1 MSSSEENSFSNDD
14 VSNGAIQMK
23 DIESRLDM
31 ITRNYKKKQSEDI
44 DDCQAASNSKNSSN
58 SSSSINFISSL
69 TKSGST
75 NMKTSY
81 NSLQNSND
89 TLKEENAKENT
100 EDIGK
105 INSKVS
111 EETFLNRK
119 RMMRSTKTSSSS
131 NKKEITID
139 LITLPQT
146 EHSRQLIES
155 NYSYLT
161 ERFGDEIDEF
171 SKLNSEIKS
180 LLSEEKIKEY
190 FREDDYNEFSFG
202 DEPLKLYQMALIDEL
217 EGNRKKVRSL
227 TLLQNLIG
235 SLPVLEAPDQLM
247 FSLAQSNAPYYI
259 VSHAKIPVK
268 PKKELNHKLCKC
280 CGIAKKNNKECDCSC
295 ANGHHNANAKNVSEN
310 KDDDRIYNCNF
321 CSCTFASPQG
331 LGGHMSRTHK
341 SQSIKYL
348 KKKEIREIR
357 EPLRKLLEDSKKMLC
372 NNHNKDY
379 DMLIKTKQGKESIK
393 KLIATHQKE
402 YKSIKRNLAQSII
415 YTKKSN

>member
-1 MSSSEENSFSNDD
+1 MAKFRKDD
-14 VSNGAIQMK
+14 AKEVPAISTGSMPDIIFMLIFFFMVTTSMRETSLKVKMK
-23 DIESRLDM
+23 LPEATEVQKLE
-31 ITRNYKKKQSEDI
+31 KKQSEDI

-190 FREDDYNEFSFG
+190 FREDDYNESVQK
-202 DEPLKLYQMALIDEL
+202 DE
-217 EGNRKKVRSL
+217 
-227 TLLQNLIG
+227 
-235 SLPVLEAPDQLM
+235 
-247 FSLAQSNAPYYI
+247 
-259 VSHAKIPVK
+259 
-268 PKKELNHKLCKC
+268 
-280 CGIAKKNNKECDCSC
+280 
-295 ANGHHNANAKNVSEN
+295 
-310 KDDDRIYNCNF
+310 
-321 CSCTFASPQG
+321 ASR
-331 LGGHMSRTHK
+331 LH
-341 SQSIKYL
+341 
-348 KKKEIREIR
+348 
-357 EPLRKLLEDSKKMLC
+357 
-372 NNHNKDY
+372 
-379 DMLIKTKQGKESIK
+379 
-393 KLIATHQKE
+393 
-402 YKSIKRNLAQSII
+402 
-415 YTKKSN
+415 